1 MKCFIFFHLVF
12 VLQDKYILS
21 GLVFLS
27 FMAIEGAVVAIISDP
42 DAQKLFDRICFGI
55 AVCCFLCIH
64 IVALILAVK
73 KVIIDYINLSLND

>member
-1 MKCFIFFHLVF
+1 MFHILSPCF

-27 FMAIEGAVVAIISDP
+27 FVAIEGAVVAVIPDP
-42 DAQKLFDRICFGI
+42 DAQKLFDRICFGS

-64 IVALILAVK
+64 IVALNLAVK
-73 KVIIDYINLSLND
+73 KVITDYINFILND